1 MTTLNTTTDKLHFTR
16 LNEQKVRKAIETNP
30 WIIETCSK
38 RRNETDLIDID
49 DFLYYQCDL
58 EEIRMGDVCE
68 LILFIKQNYL

>member
-16 LNEQKVRKAIETNP
+16 LKEQKVRKAIEMNP

-38 RRNETDLIDID
+38 RRTETDLIDID

-58 EEIRMGDVCE
+58 EEIKIGDVCE
-68 LILFIKQNYL
+68 LILYIKQNY